1 MEFVYKNLG
10 SKSDVKFTVDDE
22 KKIIAVYGKNGTGKT
37 TFSINPVWD
46 KKYVFNEIFVR
57 ENIYVST
64 DEGIST
70 SPDNKKNLSG
80 LFIGSDIISIQKD
93 IESLALNKK
102 EYKQKIEHHLTVI
115 KNNFLS
121 VVSSPVIEKLA
132 TELCKYISLIAPTIA
147 YDDLEKNITD
157 FDIIEDTLNE
167 DDFHKNLILFNNQQK
182 LQTFIDLVQQDLI
195 LSEIIFKKDLTSYQ
209 SLYKNLTTMEQH
221 LAHKKK
227 LDAFVSERKVGG
239 PVDDAII
246 SKILEIQGDNDI
258 CFVCGTPN
266 KNTDIKKWIDYV
278 NSTYTKEKN
287 LIIKSFKTV
296 LDKIGHIN
304 SGKQTVIAEIPNTF
318 DFLNKLEVEIK
329 STIEKLKNDNFKI
342 ESQIKMVEFEQV
354 SLNIKHLQDA
364 LIIHLIAKDKKKIVG
379 SFYQMKNIDAKVESL
394 KKDLNEKLDAQVTSI
409 TTEVNEVLKE
419 MQVNRKIAL
428 LIDKLGGSY
437 KYKYSIDG
445 KDIDT
450 LSDGQRHKLALA
462 FFLASV
468 NKLGLKDKTIILDDP
483 VVALDELGYHV
494 LKKYIIQ
501 LRTLEPSLRVIIL
514 THNIYYLYVQLSN
527 IFENE
532 ELRNLSAFYR
542 MTSTN
547 ISQFDIDIL
556 RIDDI
561 SLFKR
566 CFCNIKDAE
575 DVIILSGIVYKIFRQ
590 FVDIKHR
597 FTGKLYSN
605 FVHKDIKDLD
615 LDKESI
621 KRLLELNDQINHI
634 GKDSKTINFSNS
646 LLLIELLCESMN
658 LLGFGE
664 YIELSEVTKLKK
676 LNSEKCI
683 VDELKSSDIYFE
695 MIDAA
700 NDILHRGILPE
711 IRNYLAHPRQQ
722 ITKQITSL
730 SNDLE

>member
-1 MEFVYKNLG
+1 MEFVYKNLE
-10 SKSDVKFTVDDE
+10 SKSDVKFKLEDE
-22 KKIIAVYGKNGTGKT
+22 KKIIAIYGKNGTGKT

-64 DEGIST
+64 DSGIST
-70 SPDNKKNLSG
+70 STDNKKNLSG
-80 LFIGSDIISIQKD
+80 LFIGADIIAVQKD
-93 IESLALNKK
+93 IESLATNKK
-102 EYKQKIEHHLTVI
+102 EYKKKTEHHVEVI
-115 KNNFLS
+115 KNNFQS
-121 VVSSPVIEKLA
+121 VISSSVIEKLIS
-132 TELCKYISLIAPTIA
+132 ELCKYISTVAPTIV
-147 YDDLEKNITD
+147 YGDLEKNITD
-157 FDIIEDTLNE
+157 FDIIEDKLNE
-167 DDFHKNLILFNNQQK
+167 DDFHENLILFNNQQK

-195 LSEIIFKKDLTSYQ
+195 LSEIIFKKDLTSYR
-209 SLYKNLTTMEQH
+209 SLYKKLTTMEQH
-221 LAHKKK
+221 IAHKKK
-227 LDAFVSERKVGG
+227 LDTFISERKISG
-239 PVDDAII
+239 PVDGAII
-246 SKILEIQGDNDI
+246 SKILEIQGESDL

-266 KNTDIKKWIDYV
+266 KNIDIKKWIDYV
-278 NSTYTKEKN
+278 NNTYTKEKN
-287 LIIKSFKTV
+287 LIIKSFKAV

-304 SGKQTVIAEIPNTF
+304 SVKQTVITEIPNTF
-318 DFLNKLEVEIK
+318 DFLNKLELEIN

-364 LIIHLIAKDKKKIVG
+364 LIIHLIGKDKKKILG
-379 SFYQMKNIDAKVESL
+379 SFFQIKNIDTKVESL
-394 KKDLNEKLDAQVTSI
+394 KKDLNVKLDAQVTSI
-409 TTEVNEVLKE
+409 TTEVNDILKE
-419 MQVNRKIAL
+419 MQVNRKIDL
-428 LIDKLGGSY
+428 FIDKLGGSY
-437 KYKYSIDG
+437 KYKYSIGG

-494 LKKYIIQ
+494 LKKYIIR
-501 LRTLEPSLRVIIL
+501 LRILEPSLRVIIL

-532 ELRNLSAFYR
+532 KLRNLSTFYR

-566 CFCNIKDAE
+566 CFCNIKNAE

-597 FTGKLYSN
+597 FTGNLYSN
-605 FVHKDIKDLD
+605 YVHEDIKSLD
-615 LDKESI
+615 LDKVPI
-621 KRLLELNDQINHI
+621 NRLLKLNDQINHI
-634 GKDSKTINFSNS
+634 GKDSKTINFSNA
-646 LLLIELLCESMN
+646 LLLIEMLCESIN

-664 YIELSEVTKLKK
+664 YIKLSEVTKLNILK
-676 LNSEKCI
+676 SEKFI
-683 VDELKSSDIYFE
+683 VDELQSSDIYFE